1 MLTFTVKQFITRN
14 GAAAISFQS
23 PLMQNDNK
31 NEVDY
36 DINLIFFFLR
46 FNLLMWNHIMDS

>member
-1 MLTFTVKQFITRN
+1 MLTFTVKPFITRN